1 MPAKPMEGYNPNT
14 KQYNTFAMQFGWGM
28 TSVRIIDKYIYP
40 EKKKYKYVDKRTKKY
55 GNPRKHNG
63 KMGAYKERK

>member
-1 MPAKPMEGYNPNT
+1 MPKRNIEGYNPET

-28 TSVRIIDKYIYP
+28 CSVNVVGKYTYP
-40 EKKKYKYVDKRTKKY
+40 EKKKYKYIDKRTKAY

-63 KMGAYKERK
+63 VMGKYK